1 MPFKHHAARRHHI
14 PQARYKVRNWREYEA
29 GLRRRGSLT
38 LWITDEALAA
48 WRAAPRIT
56 PGGQALYSDVAIETV
71 LTLRTVLHLPLRQT
85 EGLVASLAV
94 RHGLPIRAP
103 DHSTL
108 SRRAS
113 GLEVISRR
121 SLPDGPLHVLVDST
135 GLQVYGRGEW
145 LQEKHRVRARRTWRK
160 LHLLVDAGTHE
171 IVASELT
178 ANEVDDA
185 SRVGSLLDQVEGALA
200 TFTGDGAYDTEGTYR
215 LVAERQPAAPP
226 AIVVPPRSTAVFSA
240 TADSAPTQ
248 RDRHL
253 QAIRENGRMAWQ
265 KQSGYTL
272 RSRVEVAIGRYKQII
287 GPVLRARSLPNQ
299 KTEVAIAVKVLNRL
313 AQAGMPVS
321 VRVA

>member
-1 MPFKHHAARRHHI
+1 
-14 PQARYKVRNWREYEA
+14 
-29 GLRRRGSLT
+29 
-38 LWITDEALAA
+38 
-48 WRAAPRIT
+48 
-56 PGGQALYSDVAIETV
+56 VAIETV

-94 RHGLPIRAP
+94 LHNLAIRTP

-108 SRRAS
+108 SRRAG
-113 GLEVISRR
+113 GLDVIRRR

-135 GLQVYGRGEW
+135 GLKVYGQGEW
-145 LQEKHRVRARRTWRK
+145 RQEKHRVRARRTWRK
-160 LHLLVDAGTHE
+160 LHLLVDAETHE

-178 ANEVDDA
+178 ANDVDDA
-185 SRVGSLLDQVEGALA
+185 SQVGALLDQVEGPLA

-215 LVAERQPAAPP
+215 SVTERQPADPP
-226 AIVVPPRSTAVFSA
+226 AVIVPPCSTAVPSPR
-240 TADSAPTQ
+240 ADTNPTP

-253 QAIRENGRMAWQ
+253 QAIQENGRMAWQ

-287 GPVLRARSLPNQ
+287 GPELRARSLPTQ
-299 KTEVAIAVKVLNRL
+299 KTEVAIAVKVLNRM
-313 AQAGMPVS
+313 ARTGMPIS

>member
-1 MPFKHHAARRHHI
+1 MPFQHHAARRHHI
-14 PQARYKVRNWREYEA
+14 PQARYKVRNWREYDA

-94 RHGLPIRAP
+94 LHGLEIRAP

-121 SLPDGPLHVLVDST
+121 KLPDGPRHVLVDST
-135 GLQVYGRGEW
+135 GLKVYGRGEW
-145 LQEKHRVRARRTWRK
+145 LQEKHSVRARRTWRK
-160 LHLLVDAGTHE
+160 PHLLVDAGTHE

-178 ANEVDDA
+178 ANAVDDA
-185 SRVGSLLDQVEGALA
+185 SRVGCLLDQVEAPLA
-200 TFTGDGAYDTEGTYR
+200 TFTGDGADDTEATDR
-215 LVAERQPAAPP
+215 LVAERQPADPP

-240 TADSAPTQ
+240 TADSVPTQ

-265 KQSGYTL
+265 KQSGYTV
-272 RSRVEVAIGRYKQII
+272 RSRVEVAIGRDKQII
-287 GPVLRARSLPNQ
+287 GPALRAQRLPNQ
-299 KTEVAIAVKVLNRL
+299 KTEVAIAVAVLNRM

-321 VRVA
+321 VRVV